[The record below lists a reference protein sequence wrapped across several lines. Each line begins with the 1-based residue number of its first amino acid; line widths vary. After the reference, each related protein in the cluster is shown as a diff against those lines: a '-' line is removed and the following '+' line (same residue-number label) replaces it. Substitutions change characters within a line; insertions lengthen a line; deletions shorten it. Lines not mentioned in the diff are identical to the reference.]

1 MPSIVLAV
9 LAAAVLAYVVVVGAA
24 AAGGIRVRRRPVP
37 PSPAEWPTVSVVVPA
52 RNEAGAVGAC
62 LDSLLACT
70 YPAEKLEV
78 VVVDDG
84 STDATRERV
93 RAASPVAAG
102 AAGADQ
108 PAVRLIEAPPAPSDA
123 SSDASSSGPSGE
135 DAPAP
140 SKARALGRGIEA
152 SSGTVILTTDA
163 DCTVP
168 PGWIRA
174 MVRRCTPE
182 TPFVAG
188 PVRVRHDERWFNR
201 LQALEVAGLVAFGAG
216 SLGLGQAT
224 FCNSANV
231 AYRRNVLDAIDRP
244 PNGPAHDE
252 MLLQHVAYGTDRAV
266 TFAADADAVVTT
278 QPVADFDAYLRQRS
292 RWASMGLRYPFWPA
306 RLQVLVL
313 WVAHTVLFALLAA
326 ALALPAWRQ
335 PALAGLLVK
344 MGTDAVLVP
353 PMARLMDQ
361 GGLLRSFVPAQLL
374 LLVSTP
380 LAGLIGS
387 FGSLEWKGRPVE

>member
-1 MPSIVLAV
+1 MPSTVLAV

-24 AAGGIRVRRRPVP
+24 AAGGVRVRRRPVP
-37 PSPAEWPTVSVVVPA
+37 DPPAEWPTVSVVVPA
-52 RNEAGAVGAC
+52 RNEAGAVEAC
-62 LDSLLACT
+62 LDSLLACD
-70 YPAEKLEV
+70 YPGEKLEV

-84 STDATRERV
+84 STDATPDRV
-93 RAASPVAAG
+93 RAAAPVPAG

-108 PAVRLIEAPPAPSDA
+108 PAVRLVEAPPPSSAAPGGPPDA
-123 SSDASSSGPSGE
+123 G
-135 DAPAP
+135 APAP
-140 SKARALGRGIEA
+140 PKARALGRGIEA

-163 DCTVP
+163 DCTVA

-188 PVRVRHDERWFNR
+188 PVRVRHAERWFNR

-216 SLGLGQAT
+216 SLGHGRAT

-231 AYRRNVLDAIDRP
+231 AYRRSVLDALDRA

-252 MLLQHVAYGTDRAV
+252 MLLQHVAYGADRDVA
-266 TFAADADAVVTT
+266 FAADRDAVVTT

-326 ALALPAWRQ
+326 ALALPAWRE

-344 MGTDAVLVP
+344 MGADAVLVP

-361 GGLLRSFVPAQLL
+361 GGLLRSFVPAELL